1 MERLRSIDKLYFAA
15 GIAILVLW
23 AVLLT
28 LLF

>member
-1 MERLRSIDKLYFAA
+1 MKRLRSIDKLYLTTAV
-15 GIAILVLW
+15 AILVLW